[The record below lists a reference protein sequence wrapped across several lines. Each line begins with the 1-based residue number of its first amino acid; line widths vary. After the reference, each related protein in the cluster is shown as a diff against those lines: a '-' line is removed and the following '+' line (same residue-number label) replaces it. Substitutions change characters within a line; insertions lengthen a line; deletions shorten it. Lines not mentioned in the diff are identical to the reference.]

1 MRGAAYRQV
10 KPRDVG
16 RPPHPAGA
24 KTQIQSA
31 SRAVRLLLL
40 IAERPDGATAT
51 ESATAL
57 GVPVPTA
64 YHLLNTLVA
73 EGVLAKDPR
82 RRYVLGPRV
91 GLIADAVSRDL
102 IAPSFLAG
110 PLEDLAASTGETAYL
125 TAWRRGEITVL
136 DCVEGAHAVK
146 VSGLYR
152 GYCEHAH
159 ARSTGKLL
167 LAWASVDVREDYLS
181 KHPLLP
187 LTERTIVDR
196 AHFDHELERIRRH
209 GFATDTEEFAE
220 GVACVAVPV
229 VEGASLIAAYTV
241 AAPRE
246 RFDRRRDELTQAAL
260 GAARSVAARARA
272 GGSEH
277 EPPSSPPVTGPA
289 AGRERTSR
297 RKRAGVGR

>member
-1 MRGAAYRQV
+1 
-10 KPRDVG
+10 
-16 RPPHPAGA
+16 
-24 KTQIQSA
+24 
-31 SRAVRLLLL
+31 VRLLMF

-51 ESATAL
+51 ESASAL
-57 GVPVPTA
+57 ALPLPTA

-91 GLIADAVSRDL
+91 GLLADAVSRDL
-102 IAPSFLAG
+102 IPPSFLAG
-110 PLEDLAASTGETAYL
+110 PLHDLAASTGETAYL
-125 TAWRRGEITVL
+125 TAWRRGSITVL

-146 VSGLYR
+146 VSGLHR

-167 LAWASVDVREDYLS
+167 LAWASVEVREDYLS

-187 LTERTIVDR
+187 LTDRTIVDR
-196 AHFDHELERIRRH
+196 AHFEHELERVRRD
-209 GFATDTEEFAE
+209 GFATDIEEFAE

-241 AAPRE
+241 AAPRA
-246 RFDRRRDELTQAAL
+246 RFDRRREELTHAAL
-260 GAARSVAARARA
+260 RAARSVATRARA

-277 EPPSSPPVTGPA
+277 EQPSSPPV
-289 AGRERTSR
+289 AGRAVRRERGP
-297 RKRAGVGR
+297 RKRAGVRR